1 MEEPRGER
9 LLNRALESPGHQSSL
24 PEMTFRARFTDKRAS
39 GFRKGSFHMNV
50 AYINP
55 FIESTLRSLDM
66 MAGVTAEKSG
76 LELKEDLIT
85 TFDISAIIGLTGETS
100 GSIIISMPESLACQI
115 ASNMLMEEIKTI
127 DQSVQDAI
135 GEIGNIVVGDA
146 RRALIQAGHSLNIS
160 IPTVV
165 IGPGH
170 RISRSGDIPCIAIPF
185 TTDFGAFEVNVGLK
199 ES

>member
-1 MEEPRGER
+1 
-9 LLNRALESPGHQSSL
+9 
-24 PEMTFRARFTDKRAS
+24 
-39 GFRKGSFHMNV
+39 MNV

-66 MAGVTAEKSG
+66 MAGIQAEKVG

-85 TFDISAIIGLTGETS
+85 TYDVSAIIGLTGETS
-100 GSIIISMPESLACQI
+100 GSIIISMPTVLACKI
-115 ASNMLMEEIKTI
+115 ASNMLMEDITSMNKNVE
-127 DQSVQDAI
+127 DAI

-146 RRALIQAGHSLNIS
+146 RRSLIQDGHQLNIS

-165 IGPGH
+165 IGAGH
-170 RISRSGDIPCIAIPF
+170 KISRSGDVPCIAIPF
-185 TTDFGAFEVNVGLK
+185 STEFGDFEVNVGLR